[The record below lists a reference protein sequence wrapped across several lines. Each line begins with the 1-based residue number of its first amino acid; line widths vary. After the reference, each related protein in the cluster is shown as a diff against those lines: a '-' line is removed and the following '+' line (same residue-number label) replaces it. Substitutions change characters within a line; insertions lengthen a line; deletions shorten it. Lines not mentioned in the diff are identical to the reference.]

1 MARNPDEAFIERAN
15 SIGDS
20 ISTATWEQVEKLVKD
35 AEAYGKESVE
45 MAYALWTRGRMAR
58 WSQKELGS
66 GASSLDRAVGLA
78 EANGLG
84 PDIVSRWLRT
94 LSVVCDDLNEAQRA
108 IDAAERA
115 RTVATKMRGK
125 VHSDAV
131 AAAAGLVHTMRLA
144 LHPVVPEL
152 RALAPIWPT
161 MTEGERKVQLEV
173 IKRFIQ
179 RRNDLSSADVDVL
192 DRLSIEPQSLQ
203 KVLPP
208 PEVKADKEE
217 LAKVIAELDSLVGM
231 REVKAEFK
239 RLASVLQVE
248 EMRRGAGLK
257 VASRA
262 NHAVFLG
269 PPGTGKTTVA
279 RLLGRLF
286 KSLGLLAR
294 GEVIEVD
301 RSGLVAGFVG
311 QTALKT
317 GQACDAALDGVL
329 FVDEAY
335 SLFNPSGNDFG
346 HEAVATLLKR
356 MEDDRG
362 RLVVVFAGYDEPML
376 RMLEMNPGLKSRV
389 NTTLHFRTFGA
400 DELTQIFSSHAEKA
414 GYKPTEDAMKKV
426 REICAL
432 MKGSEDPATFGN
444 AREIRNL
451 FEDSVAQQAAR
462 LVAQAGSARQPT
474 PEQLQRL
481 EPGDIYW
488 DNLGDES
495 LRDTLTGEPLRTVA
509 VHEMGH
515 ALVGHFVDGPPPVL
529 VTTIPSTHA
538 LGRAFFGEEPSP
550 VFTRAQLLGRAARAL
565 AGRAAEEV
573 VFGVLTSGAAHDLEI
588 AERIALELLRTGMSE
603 KTTHAAL
610 EEYAATT
617 SEDRSGS
624 GWRGERTRKEVGEL
638 LQEAYALAIK
648 IVRDQERALRVASD
662 RLIERRTLGKDEL
675 GILLGP
681 RPAKGATPAVN

>member
-1 MARNPDEAFIERAN
+1 MARKPDEAFIERAN
-15 SIGDS
+15 ALGDS
-20 ISTATWEQVEKLVKD
+20 ISTATVEQVDKLVAD
-35 AEAYGKESVE
+35 AKAYGNDSVE
-45 MAYALWTRGRMAR
+45 MAYALWIRGRLAR
-58 WSQKELGS
+58 WSQKDLS
-66 GASSLDRAVGLA
+66 TGASSLDRAVGLA

-108 IDAAERA
+108 IDAAEKA
-115 RTVATKMRGK
+115 RTASAKMRGK
-125 VHSDAV
+125 VHSDSV

-179 RRNDLSSADVDVL
+179 RRNDLSNADVEVL
-192 DRLSIEPQSLQ
+192 DRLSIEPQSIQ
-203 KVLPP
+203 KVLPA
-208 PEVKADKEE
+208 PEAKADKDE
-217 LAKVIAELDSLVGM
+217 LAKVMAELDALVGL
-231 REVKAEFK
+231 REAKAEFK

-248 EMRRGAGLK
+248 EMRRAAGLK
-257 VASRA
+257 VAPRA
-262 NHAVFLG
+262 NHTVFLG

-294 GEVIEVD
+294 GEVIEID
-301 RSGLVAGFVG
+301 RSGLVAGYIG

-329 FVDEAY
+329 FIDEAY
-335 SLFNPSGNDFG
+335 SLFDPSANDFG

-356 MEDDRG
+356 MEDDRS
-362 RLVVVFAGYDEPML
+362 RFVVVFAGYDMPML

-389 NTTLHFRTFGA
+389 NTTLHFRTYGA
-400 DELTQIFSSHAEKA
+400 EELTTIFSSLAEKA
-414 GYKPTEDAMKKV
+414 GYRPTEEAMKKV

-451 FEDSVAQQAAR
+451 FEDTVAQQAAR
-462 LVAQAGSARQPT
+462 LVALSGSGKQPT
-474 PEQLQRL
+474 AEQLQRL

-495 LRDTLTGEPLRTVA
+495 LRDTLSGEALRTVA

-573 VFGVLTSGAAHDLEI
+573 VFGVLTSGAAHDLEV
-588 AERIALELLRTGMSE
+588 AERIAIELLRTGMSE

-610 EEYAATT
+610 EEYAATADA
-617 SEDRSGS
+617 DRSGA
-624 GWRGERTRKEVGEL
+624 WRGERTRKEVGEL

-648 IVRDQERALRVASD
+648 IVRDQERALRLASE
-662 RLIERRTLGKDEL
+662 RLVERRTLNRDEL
-675 GILLGP
+675 GILFGP
-681 RPAKGATPAVN
+681 RPAKGAAPTVN